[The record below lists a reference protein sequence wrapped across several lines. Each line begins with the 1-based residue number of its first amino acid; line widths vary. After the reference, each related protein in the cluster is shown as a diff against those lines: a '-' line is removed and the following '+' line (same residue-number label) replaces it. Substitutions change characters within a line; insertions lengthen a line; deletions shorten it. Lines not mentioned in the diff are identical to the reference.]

1 MQTSPE
7 GDQSQHLFGVGP
19 GGLTSVKY
27 IHPCAKNPEV
37 AAPPSLC
44 DFHPPHTARCAS
56 EGEEERGGTLIESCA
71 YLNVK

>member
-1 MQTSPE
+1 MLVQMQTSPE

-27 IHPCAKNPEV
+27 IRPCGKNPEV
-37 AAPPSLC
+37 AAPPSLR

-56 EGEEERGGTLIESCA
+56 KAEEEQRGDFD
-71 YLNVK
+71 